1 MNVEQ
6 RSPSWPHAVYN
17 CTGRNSASAYRAG
30 AVLEKPTLSVG
41 SVSIISIAAGTK
53 IGMLTVLITIS

>member
-1 MNVEQ
+1 MWSSTVRPDHTQSIIVHEEM
-6 RSPSWPHAVYN
+6 V
-17 CTGRNSASAYRAG
+17 SASAYRAG

-53 IGMLTVLITIS
+53 SGVRTVLITIA